1 VGGVDLISK
10 QRCLINPREQRVVD
24 LCPVYAYKPLTHISS
39 NHFQLSVCSPIHLF
53 NDATNLLIIRGVTTL
68 SWCAHH
74 RKRLLGCAQ
83 RRQSGLKSG
92 GRGSG
97 STKFRF
103 FQANIREISMFF
115 RQFHKI
121 FRLFQAKFRK
131 ISIFPGRL

>member
-1 VGGVDLISK
+1 MGGVDLISR

-92 GRGSG
+92 VVDLGQQNFDFSRQISE
-97 STKFRF
+97 KFRC
-103 FQANIREISMFF
+103 FQAISQKNSTFPG
-115 RQFHKI
+115 KI
-121 FRLFQAKFRK
+121 SK
-131 ISIFPGRL
+131 ISIFPAKL